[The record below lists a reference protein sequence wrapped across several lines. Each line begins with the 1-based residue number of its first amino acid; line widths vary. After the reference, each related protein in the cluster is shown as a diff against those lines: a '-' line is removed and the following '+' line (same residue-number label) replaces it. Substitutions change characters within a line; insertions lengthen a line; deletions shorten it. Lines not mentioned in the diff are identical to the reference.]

1 MDADVIGSQWNGIV
15 AQRAGAKI
23 RQITDGTSNTVL
35 AGEKYL
41 PPVFYD
47 TVSYLT
53 DNNPSSY
60 GRDNPGDNSSM
71 WQGYDQD
78 TVRAAAEDL
87 LPLQDNI
94 PRPEERKY
102 YGNGRHCYGSAHTST
117 VNIMYAD
124 GSVRG
129 IEFEIDPKVWD
140 EAGNRHNSG

>member
-1 MDADVIGSQWNGIV
+1 MNDVAMASWNGIV
-15 AQRAGAKI
+15 AQRAGAKL

-41 PPVFYD
+41 PPIFYD

-60 GRDNPGDNSSM
+60 GRDNPGDNSSI

-78 TVRAAAEDL
+78 TVRGASDDL
-87 LPLQDNI
+87 LPLSDTT

-102 YGNGRHCYGSAHTST
+102 APNGAHAFGSAHSST
-117 VNIMYAD
+117 VNIAYVD
-124 GSVRG
+124 GSVHG
-129 IEFEIDPKVWD
+129 VEFEVDPEVWAK
-140 EAGNRHNSG
+140 AGNRQDGF